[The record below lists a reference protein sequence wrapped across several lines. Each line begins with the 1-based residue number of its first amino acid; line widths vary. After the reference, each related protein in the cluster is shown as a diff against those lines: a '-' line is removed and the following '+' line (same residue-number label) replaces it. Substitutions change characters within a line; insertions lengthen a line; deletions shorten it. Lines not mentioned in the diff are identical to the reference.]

1 MKLSDHLIKSCEC
14 YDVSALLLCCLALE
28 NFISIYSS
36 TCLIYKGGNSVAAWN
51 FVFQLLLQ
59 AASNMAEVSKES
71 MPHHDK
77 NKVHVEREFDQAS
90 FSSDETQTGV
100 KTVEAVSQTWTQS
113 ALIAAYLGC
122 VCSTAFLVI

>member
-1 MKLSDHLIKSCEC
+1 
-14 YDVSALLLCCLALE
+14 
-28 NFISIYSS
+28 
-36 TCLIYKGGNSVAAWN
+36 
-51 FVFQLLLQ
+51 
-59 AASNMAEVSKES
+59 MAEETKES

-77 NKVHVEREFDQAS
+77 NQLPVEREFDLAS

-122 VCSTAFLVI
+122 VQPHCVVGHVISVLLKNNDIAFERQSSKLIRGDFQLSLQLASSSVFDYLHVLAGKD

>member
-1 MKLSDHLIKSCEC
+1 
-14 YDVSALLLCCLALE
+14 
-28 NFISIYSS
+28 
-36 TCLIYKGGNSVAAWN
+36 
-51 FVFQLLLQ
+51 
-59 AASNMAEVSKES
+59 MAEVSKES

-77 NKVHVEREFDQAS
+77 NQAPVEREFDQAS

-122 VCSTAFLVI
+122 VSLYCVVGHMNCFSLLKP